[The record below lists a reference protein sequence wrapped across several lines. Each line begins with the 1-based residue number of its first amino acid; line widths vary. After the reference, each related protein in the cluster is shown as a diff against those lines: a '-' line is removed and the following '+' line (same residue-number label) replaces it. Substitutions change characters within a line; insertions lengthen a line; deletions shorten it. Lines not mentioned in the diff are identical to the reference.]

1 MRFRPRC
8 RREER
13 RAVPCHR
20 MQWGA
25 ALPIERRHLHKGGH
39 MPITSIVEFPPVE
52 DHYPR
57 EGYHRVTRQ
66 LNDWRPITRRSEFGE
81 GLLAHVHSIAEDG
94 GVVVVEVWQD

>member
-1 MRFRPRC
+1 
-8 RREER
+8 
-13 RAVPCHR
+13 
-20 MQWGA
+20 
-25 ALPIERRHLHKGGH
+25 

-94 GVVVVEVWQD
+94 GVVVVEVWQDQARMDAFIQRLQPILEREGFGDLMSARVLETNNVVTDG